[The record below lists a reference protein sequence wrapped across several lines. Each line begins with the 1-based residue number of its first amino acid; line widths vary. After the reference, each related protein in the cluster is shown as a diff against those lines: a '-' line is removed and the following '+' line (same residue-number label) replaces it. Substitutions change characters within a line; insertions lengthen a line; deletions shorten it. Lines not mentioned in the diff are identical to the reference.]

1 MIDQVSLV
9 EPVFEDGEEPITTTA
24 TASTVSEGGG
34 LEGKE
39 NKDEDDEKKEME
51 SNFRVR
57 KNPTVAVITEQDV
70 HLYKRRHKRALNR
83 KRRENQHYNNQHRSA
98 NKISILSSPGTGSP
112 GTGSPFTGTGSP
124 GTGSPFTGTGVGS
137 GSPGTGTGVGTGS
150 NSGSSPTSPSTP
162 LNGNNGN
169 NGFTG
174 ASQISS
180 PELDAYLRKEA
191 GEPFCT
197 RTPTG
202 GHVVGMEHSHFDTE
216 EDLEKLEAKRVRV
229 IAEQK
234 HVQEAKVRLG
244 EYGNM

>member
-112 GTGSPFTGTGSP
+112 GTGSPFTGTG
-124 GTGSPFTGTGVGS
+124 
-137 GSPGTGTGVGTGS
+137 VGTGS
-150 NSGSSPTSPSTP
+150 NSGSGPTSPSTP

-244 EYGNM
+244 EYGNMGIWEYVNM

>member
-112 GTGSPFTGTGSP
+112 F
-124 GTGSPFTGTGVGS
+124 
-137 GSPGTGTGVGTGS
+137 TGTGVGTGS

-244 EYGNM
+244 EDGNM